1 MSESDAPTD
10 PLPTPTHPV
19 KQEAAPSWLD
29 RSSGLWRS
37 LSLLLL
43 ASSLALAGLWLK
55 EKREALSVLQ
65 AAEQHYQ
72 RAASIDAQV
81 KALQRSHA
89 EQQVQLGQV
98 ESLIET
104 LVDPQTQRWQAQDVS
119 RPIQTFVD
127 LKRQRLAVFVL
138 EAPDA
143 PRPPALQLWAFS
155 AQGEAQSL
163 GMLSMGTPAT
173 LFVPFVGQPERLELH
188 VPPEHG
194 ASDQPG
200 ASPWGV
206 LKPAAP

>member
-1 MSESDAPTD
+1 MSERDARTQ
-10 PLPTPTHPV
+10 PLPTPTNPV
-19 KQEAAPSWLD
+19 KQEASPSWLD

-65 AAEQHYQ
+65 TAEQHYQ

-81 KALQRSHA
+81 KALQRSLS
-89 EQQVQLGQV
+89 EQQVYLGQV
-98 ESLIET
+98 ESLMET
-104 LVDPQTQRWQAQDVS
+104 LVDPQTQRWQAHDAPVS
-119 RPIQTFVD
+119 VQTFVD

-138 EAPDA
+138 GTASTP
-143 PRPPALQLWAFS
+143 PPALQLWAFL

-163 GMLSMGTPAT
+163 GMLSVGTPAT

-188 VPPEHG
+188 VPPERG
-194 ASDQPG
+194 TSAPPSS
-200 ASPWGV
+200 SPWAV
-206 LKPAAP
+206 LKPPAP